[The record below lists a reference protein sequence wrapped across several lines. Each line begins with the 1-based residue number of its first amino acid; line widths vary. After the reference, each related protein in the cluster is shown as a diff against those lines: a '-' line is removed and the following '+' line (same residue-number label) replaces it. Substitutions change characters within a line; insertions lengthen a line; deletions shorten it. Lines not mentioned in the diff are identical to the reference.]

1 MAHAN
6 ARTTPVTRTE
16 IGMLRAAGLSLR
28 QIGDRFGVSHE
39 TVRRWAAR
47 FAAGESLQDRSSR
60 PRRMPRLTPP
70 EVAEVVL
77 EARRETGLG
86 PAMLHGYL
94 GIAASTIHK
103 ILRRAG
109 KSRVPRPEREPANR
123 YERARPGELVH
134 VDVKKLGR
142 IGAIAGH
149 RITGDRRSH
158 NKQSTSGHGWDY
170 VQVVIDDRTRR
181 VSDFLCERRRC
192 QSMVG
197 SRSSKWILRA
207 W

>member
-1 MAHAN
+1 VAHAN
-6 ARTTPVTRTE
+6 ARTTIRTRTE
-16 IGMLRAAGLSLR
+16 IGMLRASGLSLR
-28 QIGDRFGVSHE
+28 QIAVLFGTSAPTVSK
-39 TVRRWAAR
+39 WAKR

-60 PRRMPRLTPP
+60 PRRMPRLTAP
-70 EVAEVVL
+70 EVAKIVL
-77 EARRETGLG
+77 EARRESGLG
-86 PAMLHGYL
+86 PAMLQGYL

-103 ILRRAG
+103 ILHRAG
-109 KSRVPRPEREPANR
+109 VSRPPRPEREPANR
-123 YERARPGELVH
+123 YERDRPGELVH

-142 IGAIAGH
+142 IGA
-149 RITGDRRSH
+149 
-158 NKQSTSGHGWDY
+158 
-170 VQVVIDDRTRR
+170 R